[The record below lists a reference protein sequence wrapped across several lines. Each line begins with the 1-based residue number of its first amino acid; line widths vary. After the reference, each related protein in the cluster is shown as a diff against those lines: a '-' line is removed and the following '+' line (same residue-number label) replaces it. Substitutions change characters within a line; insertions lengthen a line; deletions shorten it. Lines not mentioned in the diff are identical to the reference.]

1 MIWFRE
7 YSKSMVLLSDNNN
20 HDKTTVVPYTMHV
33 LQIVMDTFGNEVK
46 EIEIWTNG
54 PSSQYKNKY
63 LFVIIEIKLPGGISG
78 PFEQWYTDFGYI

>member
-1 MIWFRE
+1 MIWFRD

-20 HDKTTVVPYTMHV
+20 HDKTTVAPYTMHV
-33 LQIVMDTFGNEVK
+33 LQIAMDTFGNEVK

-63 LFVIIEIKLPGGISG
+63 LLYSLKLSSQGA
-78 PFEQWYTDFGYI
+78 F